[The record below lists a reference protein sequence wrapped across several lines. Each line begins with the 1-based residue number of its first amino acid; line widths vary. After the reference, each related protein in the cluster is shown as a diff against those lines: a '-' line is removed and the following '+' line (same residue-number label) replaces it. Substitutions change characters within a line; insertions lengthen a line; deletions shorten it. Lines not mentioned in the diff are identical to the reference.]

1 MFTKAGN
8 GSLSS
13 DAFLTLLGYENP
25 QYCMEDYLMHY
36 LTLDKEYIGFSEK
49 YFRKYDI
56 VLLSNDVSEWS
67 AFITEYYQR
76 NQYFMDKI
84 VSGDV
89 KCRKPDDKIFQLTLE
104 RIKKQPSEC
113 IFIDNSVKNLDA
125 AEKLGIK
132 PILFNRDNVTYAG
145 TIVNIFAEL
154 EAVLLC

>member
-1 MFTKAGN
+1 
-8 GSLSS
+8 
-13 DAFLTLLGYENP
+13 
-25 QYCMEDYLMHY
+25 MEDYLMHY

-89 KCRKPDDKIFQLTLE
+89 KCRKPDDKISQLTLE

-145 TIVNIFAEL
+145 TIVNTFAEL